1 MACTNQAGVFPHSN
15 NNKLARADYLPPAKF
30 FLGYLVPNSQLPIPP
45 GWGCGSLVGVLAQHV
60 QGSGNKKKNLSTA
73 HPGDYRPHPVSFPC
87 KDPPELRVSLRA
99 LQTRGSNVS
108 CTLI

>member
-60 QGSGNKKKNLSTA
+60 QGSGNKKKISARPILGTTGHTLSPSLART
-73 HPGDYRPHPVSFPC
+73 PPNSGFP
-87 KDPPELRVSLRA
+87 
-99 LQTRGSNVS
+99 
-108 CTLI
+108 